1 MENENASEK
10 SSSKTTAELVL
21 EYARVFIWP
30 LVILFALI
38 IFKSQMENILENRKI
53 KIGGLLEIGERIQEI
68 EKQATI
74 EIQDVKKLTAELKRI
89 QQDGSN
95 ESIAAISSKITDKL
109 EALDTNLTISVSRL
123 RKDTTSLKQGIV
135 QQQSIQQIPL
145 FNEAINKEGAK
156 ALEAEGFKYVLD
168 RNLSEAIRAFSEADS
183 LWPGYHN
190 VAKIQSYLKHYEA
203 ELAAASKADKVKLW
217 DQLYETLLLKYSW
230 GMPTDI
236 REQLQQ

>member
-1 MENENASEK
+1 MDNENAK
-10 SSSKTTAELVL
+10 SSSKTTAELIL

-30 LVILFALI
+30 LVILFALV

-74 EIQDVKKLTAELKRI
+74 EIQDVKKLTAELKRV
-89 QQDGSN
+89 QEDGSN
-95 ESIAAISSKITDKL
+95 ENVAAISSKITDKL
-109 EALDTNLTISVSRL
+109 EALDSNLTKSVSML
-123 RKDTTSLKQGIV
+123 RKDTTSLERGVV

-145 FNEAINKEGAK
+145 FNETINKEGAK
-156 ALEAEGFKYVLD
+156 ALEAEGFKYVID
-168 RNLSEAIRAFSEADS
+168 RNLSEAIRAFSEADR

-190 VAKIQSYLKHYEA
+190 AAKIQNYLKHYET
-203 ELAAASKADKVKLW
+203 ELEAASKADKVKLW

-230 GMPTDI
+230 GMPAGI